1 LLLVAQ
7 LVLLLGHPKNRK
19 PLTEKQHQEEK
30 AKREAAEKKKRQA
43 DAKKARDDRNRGN
56 AVL

>member
-7 LVLLLGHPKNRK
+7 LVLLLGHPKNRN

-30 AKREAAEKKKRQA
+30 AKREAAQKKKRQA
-43 DAKKARDDRNRGN
+43 DAKKSEG
-56 AVL
+56 